1 MEELDFDFIKEKI
14 KDVLKNAH
22 ADPRKHNIKDF
33 NDRINFACPICG
45 DSNKDPN
52 KKRANIY
59 KGNPLFMVCFNDG
72 CRASVTNLF
81 NRYNVQL
88 TPEKK
93 QQMYNYVDSHIKFN
107 NKKDIYIPETMD
119 KMIDLEKLSNY
130 LNNHP
135 EHKIQNFKPIQN
147 NSAQY
152 QYLKFER
159 LITNFENIYEADYLI
174 TNNWKEKVIV
184 ILNRAGDKILGMQ
197 IRNLKAG
204 DKRLFKVYNFE
215 SLYTILYPNDEIDNL
230 ELISYNKISNFYN
243 IMNVNWDQ
251 TVTIFEGYLD
261 STFYPNSIGAIGLN
275 SIDTD
280 LSFLFDAG
288 LDIQFFLD
296 QDIVGIKNS
305 ISLLKKGYRVFLWQ
319 LFNNELL
326 KKLKS
331 NKDAYEANKVVLK
344 IKDLNRLVQIFKVDV
359 YEKFKLNNFFSK
371 SELDE
376 FYLDFKKYPNNQKIK
391 YTKNKK

>member
-1 MEELDFDFIKEKI
+1 MEELDFGFIEEKI
-14 KDVLKNAH
+14 IEVLRNAH

-59 KGNPLFMVCFNDG
+59 KSNPLFMVCFNEG
-72 CRASVTNLF
+72 CRASVTKLF
-81 NRYNVQL
+81 NTYNVQL

-93 QQMYNYVDSHIKFN
+93 QQMYNYVDNHIKFN

-119 KMIDLEKLSNY
+119 KMIDLEQLSVY

-147 NSAQY
+147 NSIQY
-152 QYLKFER
+152 QYLKFDR
-159 LITNFENIYEADYLI
+159 LITNFDNIYEADYI
-174 TNNWKEKVIV
+174 VTSNWKEKVIV

-197 IRNLKAG
+197 IRNLKSG

-215 SLYTILYPNDEIDNL
+215 ALYTILYPNEEIDNL
-230 ELISYNKISNFYN
+230 ELLSYNKISNFYN
-243 IMNVNWDQ
+243 IMNVDWEQ

-326 KKLKS
+326 KKIKS
-331 NKDAYEANKVVLK
+331 NKDTYEANKLVLK

-371 SELDE
+371 SKLDE
-376 FYLDFKKYPNNQKIK
+376 FYLDFKKYPNDQKNK
-391 YTKNKK
+391 YSKNKK

>member
-1 MEELDFDFIKEKI
+1 MEELDFGFIEEKI
-14 KDVLKNAH
+14 IEVLRNAH

-59 KGNPLFMVCFNDG
+59 KSNPLFMVCFNEG
-72 CRASVTNLF
+72 CRASVTKLF
-81 NRYNVQL
+81 NTYNVQL

-93 QQMYNYVDSHIKFN
+93 QQMYNYVDNHIKFN

-119 KMIDLEKLSNY
+119 KMIDLEQLSVY

-147 NSAQY
+147 NSVQY
-152 QYLKFER
+152 QYLKFDR
-159 LITNFENIYEADYLI
+159 LITNFENIYEADYI
-174 TNNWKEKVIV
+174 VTSNWKEKVIV
-184 ILNRAGDKILGMQ
+184 ILNRAGNKILGMQ
-197 IRNLKAG
+197 IRNLKSG

-215 SLYTILYPNDEIDNL
+215 ALYTILYPNEEIDNL
-230 ELISYNKISNFYN
+230 ELLSYNKISNFYN
-243 IMNVNWDQ
+243 IMNVDWEQ

-326 KKLKS
+326 KKIKS
-331 NKDAYEANKVVLK
+331 NKDTYEANKLVLK

-371 SELDE
+371 SKLDE
-376 FYLDFKKYPNNQKIK
+376 FYLDFKKYPNDQKNK